1 MHIASNYR
9 INILFFLNFGF
20 GILKS
25 NKLEDI
31 RIKRGIVD
39 LLFSRPLFNLQKKDQ
54 TILWIMCGYLFCY
67 YNDANDTNDS
77 ISKKE
82 MGPYNHIPLKIKR
95 N

>member
-20 GILKS
+20 DILKS

-54 TILWIMCGYLFCY
+54 TILSIMCGYLFCY
-67 YNDANDTNDS
+67 YNDVNDTNDG

-82 MGPYNHIPLKIKR
+82 IGPHNHILSNIKK